1 MQFTGSLQKSFVGVR
16 PSQNRPQALTRRELE
31 RTASQVKPAKATNA
45 DAVAAFE
52 FRHQDFAVRLEPS
65 FHRFRIT
72 AEAFGEYFNQDFF
85 VHVRHGTIMPVF
97 AYTRAMQVL
106 YQFACFSCRKV
117 FKKSLGNESEG
128 SICPECSQPMSYMG
142 TAFRAPI
149 QSNVNQW
156 KKAEL
161 LIVAGFRFNK
171 NGGPKPRT
179 LKDVPAFLEAHRLA
193 KRSPG
198 ERLLDD
204 LKARDAGLE
213 TPITR
218 AKSQGRVKRMNLED
232 RPSFELAGRELK
244 SWSRVLVK
252 VGAHWREGTFR
263 FTGDGGKI
271 VEPHVMVNAAAGMV
285 GHRVFVTQHTV
296 LRWPD

>member
-1 MQFTGSLQKSFVGVR
+1 V
-16 PSQNRPQALTRRELE
+16 
-31 RTASQVKPAKATNA
+31 
-45 DAVAAFE
+45 
-52 FRHQDFAVRLEPS
+52 
-65 FHRFRIT
+65 
-72 AEAFGEYFNQDFF
+72 FF
-85 VHVRHGTIMPVF
+85 VSQGFQKIFGQRIRGEHLPGMFATHVVHGNRVSRPDTIE
-97 AYTRAMQVL
+97 
-106 YQFACFSCRKV
+106 C
-117 FKKSLGNESEG
+117 ES
-128 SICPECSQPMSYMG
+128 
-142 TAFRAPI
+142 
-149 QSNVNQW
+149 
-156 KKAEL
+156 
-161 LIVAGFRFNK
+161 
-171 NGGPKPRT
+171 

-213 TPITR
+213 IPITR

-252 VGAHWREGTFR
+252 VGAHWQEGTFR